1 MMTITINGK
10 HIEVEG
16 EYYAGYTSRNRE
28 EPNEPAEYMIYGIR
42 LVEDFD
48 EMTTDYFNN
57 SLEHEQQLEFL
68 GSDEYEIGEL
78 CLELIEEQ
86 RAEYQIDE
94 YLEYYESRM

>member
-1 MMTITINGK
+1 MTITINGK

-28 EPNEPAEYMIYGIR
+28 EPNEPTEYMIHGLR

-48 EMTTDYFNN
+48 EMTTDYFN
-57 SLEHEQQLEFL
+57 SLEHDQQLEFL
-68 GSDEYEIGEL
+68 GSDEWEIGNI